1 MSANLQKYLI
11 AALVAAL
18 ALWAAVWWHGQR
30 VRAVVDAAVLAD
42 RAQWQALATEK
53 LAAAEKRAVDAET
66 RAGVALL
73 ETRYAEMERER
84 VRLVDLDRLRSRND
98 GLQRTLET
106 LRRGGGQTGQAAGG
120 ASLSDAA
127 PALATALSECSGEYA
142 EVAAAADQVTGQ
154 LLTLQDYVREV
165 LPKVLEGAAGD

>member
-1 MSANLQKYLI
+1 MTMNLQRYLM

-18 ALWAAVWWHGQR
+18 AFGAAVWWHGQR
-30 VRAVVDAAVLAD
+30 VQGAINEAVEAD
-42 RAQWQALATEK
+42 RKQWQEQAAEK

-84 VRLVDLDRLRSRND
+84 LRLADLDRLRSRND
-98 GLQRTLET
+98 GLQRTLEA
-106 LRRGGGQTGQAAGG
+106 LRRGGGQAGQAAGG
-120 ASLSDAA
+120 AGLSDAA

-142 EVAAAADQVTGQ
+142 EVAAVADQVTGQ

-165 LPKVLEGAAGD
+165 LPKVLEDAPGE